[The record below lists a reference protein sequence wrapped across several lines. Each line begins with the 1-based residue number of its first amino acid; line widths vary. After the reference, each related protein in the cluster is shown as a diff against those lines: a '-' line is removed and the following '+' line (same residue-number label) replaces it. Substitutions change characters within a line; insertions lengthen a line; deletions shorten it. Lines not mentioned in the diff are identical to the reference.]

1 MGAESITRSL
11 ERKGDRTSVHHD
23 RAHVSRAVR
32 RWVSVLAT
40 VQQRQ
45 TPDRDSRYHR
55 QPDSLETRVSTAATP
70 AAARRANRS
79 ANLRVTRGNSEDTS
93 RREPALRECVA
104 RAVRAYLVSTRGRST
119 EDLFRMV
126 LAEVEAPLL
135 VEVLAHCEGNQTR
148 AAEILGIT
156 RATLRKKLAEHH
168 V

>member
-1 MGAESITRSL
+1 MCTKAARASATPARDGTLSCAPHNNAQRGIVTAAIIANPDTLES
-11 ERKGDRTSVHHD
+11 
-23 RAHVSRAVR
+23 
-32 RWVSVLAT
+32 
-40 VQQRQ
+40 
-45 TPDRDSRYHR
+45 
-55 QPDSLETRVSTAATP
+55 RVSTSATP

-79 ANLRVTRGNSEDTS
+79 ANLRVTRANGEDTS

-135 VEVLAHCEGNQTR
+135 AEVLVHCEGNQTR

>member
-1 MGAESITRSL
+1 MR
-11 ERKGDRTSVHHD
+11 
-23 RAHVSRAVR
+23 VSR
-32 RWVSVLAT
+32 SNG
-40 VQQRQ
+40 
-45 TPDRDSRYHR
+45 
-55 QPDSLETRVSTAATP
+55 EEP
-70 AAARRANRS
+70 AK
-79 ANLRVTRGNSEDTS
+79 
-93 RREPALRECVA
+93 REPPLRECVA

>member
-1 MGAESITRSL
+1 
-11 ERKGDRTSVHHD
+11 
-23 RAHVSRAVR
+23 
-32 RWVSVLAT
+32 
-40 VQQRQ
+40 
-45 TPDRDSRYHR
+45 
-55 QPDSLETRVSTAATP
+55 VSTAATP

-79 ANLRVTRGNSEDTS
+79 ANLRVTRGNGEDTS

>member
-1 MGAESITRSL
+1 M
-11 ERKGDRTSVHHD
+11 
-23 RAHVSRAVR
+23 
-32 RWVSVLAT
+32 
-40 VQQRQ
+40 
-45 TPDRDSRYHR
+45 
-55 QPDSLETRVSTAATP
+55 STAVTP
-70 AAARRANRS
+70 AAARRATRS
-79 ANLRVTRGNSEDTS
+79 ANLRVTRSNGEEQS

-126 LAEVEAPLL
+126 LAEVEAPML
-135 VEVLAHCEGNQTR
+135 VEVLAHCAGNQTR